1 MNNGERRLVRYP
13 PDSMPPFQPATAAE
27 QAAHIS
33 CTNQRRSYNGRALFV
48 KEIVRLTTIGGAAD
62 TSRKARP
69 NSLSAMW
76 RTTDL
81 STPLSP
87 RAPEPCLA
95 QQMSH
100 LGVQQHHAINCST
113 QSQPPAPIG
122 SNPRRAGN
130 IQPKTGPFQPVLA
143 SPAKSFP
150 PATVAAAVRQKSPL
164 YGRPTKAFVQPPRAN
179 SL

>member
-69 NSLSAMW
+69 NSLGVMW
-76 RTTDL
+76 WTTDRSTTL
-81 STPLSP
+81 SL

-100 LGVQQHHAINCST
+100 LGAQQHHAINCST
-113 QSQPPAPIG
+113 QGRPLAPIG
-122 SNPRRAGN
+122 SNPRRASN
-130 IQPKTGPFQPVLA
+130 IQSKTGPFQPLLA
-143 SPAKSFP
+143 SLAKSFP
-150 PATVAAAVRQKSPL
+150 PAAVAAAAKQNSPL
-164 YGRPTKAFVQPPRAN
+164 YGRQTKAFVQPPRAN